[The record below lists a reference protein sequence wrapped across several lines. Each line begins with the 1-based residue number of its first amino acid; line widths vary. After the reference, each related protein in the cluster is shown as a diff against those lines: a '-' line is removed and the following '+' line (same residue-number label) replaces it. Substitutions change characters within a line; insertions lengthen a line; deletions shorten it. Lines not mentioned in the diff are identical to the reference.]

1 MKQLHI
7 IIISNGVILTI
18 TISNVTITMK
28 WTSFP
33 MHLGANQSSREPTK
47 APRSQPKPRES
58 TQFVKV
64 RNLLSQNVKIY
75 GLEFWITSPEPF
87 FGIFMPEAK
96 AVFCGSLFLLQSNYH
111 QF

>member
-1 MKQLHI
+1 
-7 IIISNGVILTI
+7 
-18 TISNVTITMK
+18 
-28 WTSFP
+28 

-111 QF
+111 HF